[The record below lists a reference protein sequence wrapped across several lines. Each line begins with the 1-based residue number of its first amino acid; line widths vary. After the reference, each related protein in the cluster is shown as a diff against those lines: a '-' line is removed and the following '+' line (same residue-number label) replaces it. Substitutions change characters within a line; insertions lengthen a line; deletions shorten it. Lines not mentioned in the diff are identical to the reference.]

1 MAGRSLE
8 NLVRLGQ
15 SPWLDFISR
24 EIVRGGKLESWIGR
38 LALRG
43 VTSNPA
49 IFHKAI
55 SAGHD
60 YDDSIRALAAQGLGA
75 GGIFEGIALEDVGEA
90 ADVFRPHHEAWGG
103 ADGFVSLEVSPR
115 LARDTEGSVEEAR
128 RLWKALGRPNAMIKI
143 PGTAEGLPAIR
154 TLLADGVNVN
164 VTLLFGL
171 ERYRE
176 VAEAYLA
183 GLEARA
189 ARGLPLGSVHSVA
202 SFFLSRI
209 DTRLD
214 PRLERIAEQGGRG
227 ASLARRLVGEVAIAS
242 ARRAYAIYGGIF
254 GSERFRGLAAQGAR
268 PQRLLWASTST
279 KNPKYSDTK
288 YVEPLI
294 GPDTVNTMPLETLE
308 AYDDHGQPAPRLTED
323 PAAAQRVLDALPE
336 LGIDLRVETD
346 ALEDEGITK
355 FVEPYDALLEAI
367 EVRRREV

>member
-8 NLVRLGQ
+8 TLVRLGQ

-24 EIVRGGKLESWIGR
+24 EIVRGGQLERWIGS

-49 IFHKAI
+49 IFEKAI
-55 SAGHD
+55 SSGRD
-60 YDDSIRALAAQGLGA
+60 YDGSIRALSSRGLDAAA
-75 GGIFEGIALEDVGEA
+75 IFEGIALEDVGEA
-90 ADVFRPHHEAWGG
+90 ADVFRSHHETWGG
-103 ADGFVSLEVSPR
+103 GDGFVSLEVSPR
-115 LARDTEGSVEEAR
+115 LARDTEGSVAEAR
-128 RLWKALGRPNAMIKI
+128 RLWKALARPNAMIKI
-143 PGTAEGLPAIR
+143 PGTAEGLPAIQ
-154 TLLADGVNVN
+154 TLVADGVNVN

-189 ARGLPLGSVHSVA
+189 ARELPLGGVHSVA

-209 DTRLD
+209 DSRLD
-214 PRLERIAEQGGRG
+214 PRLERIGEQGGRH

-242 ARRAYAIYGGIF
+242 ARRAYAIYGEVF
-254 GSERFRGLAAQGAR
+254 GSERFRALAARGAH

-294 GPDTVNTMPLETLE
+294 GPDTVNTMPLDTLR
-308 AYDDHGQPAPRLTED
+308 AYDDHGQPAVRLRDD
-323 PAAAQRVLDALPE
+323 PDGAQRVLDSLPE
-336 LGIDLRVETD
+336 LGVDLRAETD
-346 ALEDEGITK
+346 ALEEEGIVK
-355 FVEPYDALLEAI
+355 FVEPYDALLRAI